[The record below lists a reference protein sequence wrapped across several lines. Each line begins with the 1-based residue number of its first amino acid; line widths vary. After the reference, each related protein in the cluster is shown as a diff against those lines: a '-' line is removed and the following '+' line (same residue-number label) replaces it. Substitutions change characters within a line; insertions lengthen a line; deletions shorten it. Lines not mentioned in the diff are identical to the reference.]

1 MPAPDG
7 DAGGTKTNHRH
18 HRAQEEQLPVHA
30 GGPEP
35 LEVQCGKNA
44 AIGWDAPKGHVL
56 RLVKHEGVWMAV
68 HASGTRTTFAE
79 VVRENRIVFSSWEA
93 DECYG
98 SWPLQVGRVGHR
110 RSHWLA
116 RPAGLVLRGLARG
129 GLSLAS
135 ERPTRN
141 LAGAVHQAQC
151 QRPGTC
157 RGSGGHRAPAPCQT
171 LKNLARSLAGVVI
184 YGPDPRWQTCS
195 KTCSNTLIV

>member
-1 MPAPDG
+1 MI
-7 DAGGTKTNHRH
+7 GTCR
-18 HRAQEEQLPVHA
+18 RA
-30 GGPEP
+30 
-35 LEVQCGKNA
+35 
-44 AIGWDAPKGHVL
+44 
-56 RLVKHEGVWMAV
+56 M
-68 HASGTRTTFAE
+68 
-79 VVRENRIVFSSWEA
+79 
-93 DECYG
+93 CYG
-98 SWPLQVGRVGHR
+98 WSSTRAFGWQSTHPEHAQPLR
-110 RSHWLA
+110 RSSVKIASSSAPGKQMNVTAAGPCKWDVWDTEEA
-116 RPAGLVLRGLARG
+116 TGWRGRQGLVLRGLARG